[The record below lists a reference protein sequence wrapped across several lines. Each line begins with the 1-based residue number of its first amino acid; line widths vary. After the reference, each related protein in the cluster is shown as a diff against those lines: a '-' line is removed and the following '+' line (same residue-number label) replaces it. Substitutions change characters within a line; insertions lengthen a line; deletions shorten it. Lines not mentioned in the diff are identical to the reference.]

1 MKFVHC
7 RYWFAPVGI
16 SLGIK
21 NTKPKKAPPNAILE
35 GAYLSKRKIKYKQVS
50 TLFLHME
57 NESELRVRYH
67 VFL

>member
-1 MKFVHC
+1 MKFIHC

-35 GAYLSKRKIKYKQVS
+35 GAYLSKRKMKHKEVS
-50 TLFLHME
+50 TLFLRME
-57 NESELRVRYH
+57 NESEVHVR
-67 VFL
+67 

>member
-1 MKFVHC
+1 MNFVHC

-35 GAYLSKRKIKYKQVS
+35 GAYLSKRKMKHKEVS
-50 TLFLHME
+50 TLFLRM
-57 NESELRVRYH
+57 ESESEVYVR
-67 VFL
+67 